1 MDNNMCPLC
10 LRHRA
15 DQESHGKD
23 IEKKP
28 MCHDSEC
35 KEQPTESP
43 HDPMTRGPVT
53 MNEMEGEED
62 KEDEQGYVNVVMC
75 EGNEEDSYG
84 WRTIENS
91 WLELKMEQAS
101 VDHVNSGGHLY

>member
-1 MDNNMCPLC
+1 VIRNRYTAFRNLTSEEREKINMDNNMCPLC

-62 KEDEQGYVNVVMC
+62 KEDE
-75 EGNEEDSYG
+75 
-84 WRTIENS
+84 
-91 WLELKMEQAS
+91 
-101 VDHVNSGGHLY
+101 